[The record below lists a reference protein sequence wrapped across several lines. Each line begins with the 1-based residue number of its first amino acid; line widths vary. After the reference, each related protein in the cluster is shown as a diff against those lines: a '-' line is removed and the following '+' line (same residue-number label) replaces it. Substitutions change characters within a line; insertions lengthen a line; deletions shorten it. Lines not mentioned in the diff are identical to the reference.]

1 MKIPKTRT
9 DTTTSKEKTN
19 AKKKK
24 KTKKTK
30 DSKYD
35 MRNTELKVKQTLI
48 KEDMKQDHPN
58 RHGKNRNHTL
68 DSSWITFETFNH
80 QDTSYL

>member
-19 AKKKK
+19 AKK
-24 KTKKTK
+24 TKKTK

-35 MRNTELKVKQTLI
+35 MRNIELKVK
-48 KEDMKQDHPN
+48 
-58 RHGKNRNHTL
+58 
-68 DSSWITFETFNH
+68 
-80 QDTSYL
+80 

>member
-1 MKIPKTRT
+1 MQ
-9 DTTTSKEKTN
+9 
-19 AKKKK
+19 KKKK
-24 KTKKTK
+24 KTKTKKKKTK

-58 RHGKNRNHTL
+58 RHGKNRNRTL

-80 QDTSYL
+80 QDTSSLQGPPCPQLN